1 MRRRG
6 RARGACHGDRYRRR
20 AVFLDDCIRY
30 WGRDRPSEIPHLDRR
45 GRKQNRLPGYREP
58 LSMACITPKADQ
70 PSNGDCQTARVSNE
84 ETTPPK
90 A

>member
-20 AVFLDDCIRY
+20 AVFLNDCIRY
-30 WGRDRPSEIPHLDRR
+30 WGRDRPREIPHLDRR

-58 LSMACITPKADQ
+58 LSIGPHHPKSLL
-70 PSNGDCQTARVSNE
+70 PISV
-84 ETTPPK
+84 
-90 A
+90 

>member
-45 GRKQNRLPGYREP
+45 GRKQNRLLGYREP
-58 LSMACITPKADQ
+58 
-70 PSNGDCQTARVSNE
+70 CQTARVSNE

>member
-58 LSMACITPKADQ
+58 LSMPA
-70 PSNGDCQTARVSNE
+70 
-84 ETTPPK
+84 PPK
-90 A
+90 AFCRSARLTVIVKVHE